1 MENIFNIQER
11 LLEMGYRYFLYENTE
26 SIDSG
31 DTIFHYTLFPDSIEL
46 RNDKDKAIRLDS
58 NGGFDIIE
66 DFIHGE
72 VKIHLYS
79 GSKLHVDEFGILYKR
94 LEFKFLKLKSI

>member
-1 MENIFNIQER
+1 MENIFSIQEQ
-11 LLEMGYRYFLYENTE
+11 LLEMGYRYFLFENTE
-26 SIDSG
+26 STDRG
-31 DTIFHYTLFPDSIEL
+31 DMIFHYTLFPDSINVNNE
-46 RNDKDKAIRLDS
+46 KDKAIRLDS

-79 GSKLHVDEFGILYKR
+79 ESKLKVDEFGTLYEHIK
-94 LEFKFLKLKSI
+94 FKLLKLKSI